1 MSSTL
6 ATLRTRV
13 RQRADMVDSD
23 FISDSELLTYI
34 NESYAELYDLLVAT
48 YEDYYTEETSLSLSD
63 GSGTIPL
70 PADFYKLRALDKDLG
85 GQWVTVYKFD
95 FNARNAQPTGIR
107 EPYLRD
113 TYYRIVR
120 QDLKLAPEATADG
133 SYRLWYIPE
142 FTALSA
148 ESDTVDVPAGFDEYI
163 VIDAAIKCLVKEESS
178 TTALDNAKAAM
189 MKRIENMAA
198 NRDAGQPEAIAD
210 INEFTYLW

>member
-1 MSSTL
+1 MTTL

-13 RQRADMVDSD
+13 RERADMVDSD
-23 FISDSELLTYI
+23 FISDTELLTYI
-34 NESYAELYDLLVAT
+34 NESYAELYDILVAT

-63 GSGTIPL
+63 GSGTISL
-70 PADFYKLRALDKDLG
+70 PADFYKLRGLDKDVG
-85 GQWVTVYKFD
+85 GQWTAVYKFNFND
-95 FNARNAQPTGIR
+95 RNARPTGARNPQLR
-107 EPYLRD
+107 E

-142 FTALSA
+142 FTALVA

-178 TTALDNAKAAM
+178 TAALDNAKAAM

-198 NRDAGQPEAIAD
+198 NRDADQAESISD
-210 INEFTYLW
+210 VNEILYW